1 MGKKRK
7 NEIEHREIKE
17 VEHQVD
23 HPDLV
28 EDDLRN
34 VNYSPGENEYL
45 NEGKI
50 PYS

>member
-1 MGKKRK
+1 MHKKR
-7 NEIEHREIKE
+7 NLEIQQPDIKE
-17 VEHQVD
+17 VEQQVD
-23 HPDLV
+23 HPDLQ

>member
-1 MGKKRK
+1 MPKKRN
-7 NEIEHREIKE
+7 NEIEQPNIKE
-17 VEHQVD
+17 VENQVE
-23 HPDLV
+23 HPDLK

-34 VNYSPGENEYL
+34 VSYSPGENEYL